1 MHPVIAQQSA
11 QSPAPTPQSFTPG
24 GAEWLWIAAATG
36 LTWFGKRAWDWFS
49 SKDKT
54 EDQRTDS
61 LIQLLTTTFQQQSNS
76 IQGSIKDMA
85 NHLSLLTSSQAE
97 MVRTL
102 QQSHLAIRDDTQQSQ
117 RSISKLAESATKAIE
132 GHQGQIEA
140 LMKQQTAV
148 YVELSQKI
156 ADLQRTM
163 QAVHDR
169 LDQGKF
175 LLPQAEKS

>member
-1 MHPVIAQQSA
+1 MNTIEQQPS
-11 QSPAPTPQSFTPG
+11 QPTPISYTPG
-24 GAEWLWIAAATG
+24 SVEWLWIAIAAVT
-36 LTWFGKRAWDWFS
+36 TWFGKRLWEWFT

-61 LIQLLTTTFQQQSNS
+61 LIELLTSTFSQQSVS
-76 IQGSIKDMA
+76 IQGSLKDMA
-85 NHLSLLTSSQAE
+85 SHLSQLTSSQAE

-117 RSISKLAESATKAIE
+117 RAITQLAESATKAIQ
-132 GHQGQIEA
+132 GHQSQIEA

-156 ADLQRTM
+156 AGLQSSID
-163 QAVHDR
+163 AVHDR
-169 LDQGKF
+169 LDVGKYQ
-175 LLPQAEKS
+175 LPPVEKR